1 MEYKRELKTNIKM
14 CDHKLM
20 LVHSH
25 AVYIISIRMHK
36 PGGKKKT
43 KKKQATWVDGS
54 LLTYGCKKIK
64 IKNQADAHRATK
76 RTLWQ
81 WPLLTQISHHYTL
94 QTVTVNWTGSDVI
107 VLQIIVWVKQTT
119 TICPGLMWK
128 PVAYFKCWQQQKR
141 KYILKV
147 HIIYSTV

>member
-1 MEYKRELKTNIKM
+1 M
-14 CDHKLM
+14 CDHKLK

-36 PGGKKKT
+36 PGGE
-43 KKKQATWVDGS
+43 KKQATWVDGS

-81 WPLLTQISHHYTL
+81 
-94 QTVTVNWTGSDVI
+94 
-107 VLQIIVWVKQTT
+107 
-119 TICPGLMWK
+119 
-128 PVAYFKCWQQQKR
+128 
-141 KYILKV
+141 
-147 HIIYSTV
+147 